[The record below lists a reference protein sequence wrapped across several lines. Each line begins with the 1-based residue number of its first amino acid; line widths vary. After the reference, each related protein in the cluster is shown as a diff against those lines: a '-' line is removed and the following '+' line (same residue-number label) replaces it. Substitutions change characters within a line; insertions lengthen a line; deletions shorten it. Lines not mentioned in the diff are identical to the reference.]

1 MKFIESTRGAMLA
14 IKYDATPIE
23 DAIPID
29 FEVLPVIVPINNEIK
44 PNVMRIN
51 PSWIHS
57 IAKFMNDI
65 FKPNIKVAKT

>member
-29 FEVLPVIVPINNEIK
+29 FEVLPVIVPINNEICGMASFTSLGVPK
-44 PNVMRIN
+44 ELLAGKR
-51 PSWIHS
+51 PS
-57 IAKFMNDI
+57 AGED
-65 FKPNIKVAKT
+65 

>member
-29 FEVLPVIVPINNEIK
+29 TSHLTINEQINKIVNLINQ
-44 PNVMRIN
+44 
-51 PSWIHS
+51 
-57 IAKFMNDI
+57 
-65 FKPNIKVAKT
+65 